1 MDLATVIGFV
11 LGIGLILWSIVS
23 NSPLGSFINGPGLA
37 VVVGGTLAA
46 TFICTGMGQVFG
58 AVKVAMK
65 TLLNKSP
72 DVAETIKTITELA
85 NVVRREGLLAL
96 ENQKIDN
103 EFLAKGVRLAVDGVA
118 PEDIAVTLKN
128 ELIALKQRHKM
139 GQKLFKFC
147 AATAPSMGMIGTLI
161 GLVQM
166 LQALDDPSS
175 IGPAMAVALLTTFY
189 GAFLAFLVFGPM
201 AAKLEQ
207 RTSEET
213 ANMIVVLDGVESL
226 MKGENARLVQEKL
239 EGHLAPK
246 QRSKK
251 ED

>member
-11 LGIGLILWSIVS
+11 LGIGLVLWSIVS
-23 NSPLGSFINGPGLA
+23 NSPLSSFINGPGLA
-37 VVVGGTLAA
+37 IVLGGTIAA
-46 TFICTGMGQVFG
+46 TFICEGMGQVIG
-58 AVKVAMK
+58 SIKVGLK

-72 DVAETIKTITELA
+72 RVEDTIKTITELA

-96 ENQKIDN
+96 ENQKIEN

-118 PEDIAVTLKN
+118 PEDIQATLKN
-128 ELIALKQRHKM
+128 ELVALKQRHKR
-139 GQKLFKFC
+139 GQKLFKFM
-147 AATAPSMGMIGTLI
+147 AATAPSMGMVGTLI

-166 LQALDDPSS
+166 LQALDDPAA

-189 GAFLAFLVFGPM
+189 GAFLAFLIFGPM
-201 AAKLEQ
+201 ATKLEH

-213 ANMIVVLDGVESL
+213 ANMIIVLDGVESL

-251 ED
+251 ES